1 MKKNTFEI
9 GLDLQSNWSDIY
21 QATDETDKYHSD
33 KNANVANQGHFTIK
47 ISEMS
52 TLNIMIATFENI

>member
-21 QATDETDKYHSD
+21 QATDETDKYPTASPERAVNMVSVGITD
-33 KNANVANQGHFTIK
+33 CFRIFVLDGHCHGK
-47 ISEMS
+47 SG
-52 TLNIMIATFENI
+52 